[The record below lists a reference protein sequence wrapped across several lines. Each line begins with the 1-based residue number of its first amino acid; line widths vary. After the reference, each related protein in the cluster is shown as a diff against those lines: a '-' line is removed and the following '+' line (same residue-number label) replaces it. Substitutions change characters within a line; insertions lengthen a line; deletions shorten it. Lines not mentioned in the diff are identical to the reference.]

1 MELVVIIYGIAW
13 LIVLLYLLYI
23 HFTEKDKLFRRDN
36 WHVWLLVIAFTPI
49 ILLGI
54 ILYTSIS
61 CIWDKKKESD
71 VKKEKEREE
80 AKKKQAVEIYKKCS
94 DSLVESAYKKCLR
107 EE

>member
-13 LIVLLYLLYI
+13 LLSLLFLVYV
-23 HFTEKDKLFRRDN
+23 FFSEKEKLFRRDN

-61 CIWDKKKESD
+61 CIWDKKKECD
-71 VKKEKEREE
+71 VKKRKSKRRGQEK
-80 AKKKQAVEIYKKCS
+80 AGC
-94 DSLVESAYKKCLR
+94 
-107 EE
+107 